1 MVKGGG
7 IGGSKHREINLDGFP
22 LTKSPV
28 IDFAISRE
36 ILIVLPMYFLKRET
50 IEILVIEGASGIL
63 DFLLYSHCTQ

>member
-50 IEILVIEGASGIL
+50 WGNPTNNNV
-63 DFLLYSHCTQ
+63 FLFIKYA